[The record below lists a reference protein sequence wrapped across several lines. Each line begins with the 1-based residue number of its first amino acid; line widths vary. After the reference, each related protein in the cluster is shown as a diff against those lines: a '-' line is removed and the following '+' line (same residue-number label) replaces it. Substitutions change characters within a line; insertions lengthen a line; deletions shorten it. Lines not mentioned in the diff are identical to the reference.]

1 MIDLT
6 RLDPA
11 EAERIAHA
19 EGFAGVADLFARISD
34 LEHAASVLLN
44 QLDLYAPDDLG
55 DEIDNAIDELREAVK

>member
-19 EGFAGVADLFARISD
+19 EGFVGVADLFARISD
-34 LEHAASVLLN
+34 LEHAATVLLN
-44 QLDLYAPDDLG
+44 QLDAYGRNLG
-55 DEIDNAIDELREAVK
+55 DEIDDAIDELREAIK